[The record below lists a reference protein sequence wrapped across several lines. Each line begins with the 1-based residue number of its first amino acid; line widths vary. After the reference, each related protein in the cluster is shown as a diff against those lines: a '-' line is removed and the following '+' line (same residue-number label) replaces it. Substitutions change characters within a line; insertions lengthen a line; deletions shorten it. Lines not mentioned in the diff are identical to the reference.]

1 MKKALDVFLCL
12 FLSIIAIIG
21 STLIFDYSLVMR
33 ILLFVIILIISIIG
47 KREEKRTKWVSL
59 IFSILYSFIYVLGSN
74 IYDTGGINSLY
85 QNPLILLETVIAIT
99 GTSYLLYLI
108 NYYLFYLI
116 DKYKIKTRESKLLNK
131 SYIFLYIWLII
142 FLLWIPCFLSYYP
155 GIYSY
160 DITKQVNEVFNVS
173 YSKFHPP
180 IHTGIVALMFF
191 IAGKLHVQMISVY
204 GIIQMLLLSYA
215 VTKML
220 KFIYTKTRNKIYFI
234 IAFIFLV
241 INPVMP
247 IISLIPA
254 KDIYFTAFVLLLIPD
269 LYELIYNKNNFFNS
283 KFNIIKIIFF
293 SLMAML
299 FRNNASY
306 VFIIFYIV
314 LLILER
320 KDKRVILLS
329 IVPILLFFLVNNVL
343 YSNLKIRDGNS
354 REKLSLPIVQI
365 AYVVDK
371 HVDTMSDDEL
381 KWIDK
386 YIPVDKIESRFNP
399 RLADPVKSKFKTNNY
414 DNNPLDF
421 YKLYIALGS
430 KYFEYYISAFL
441 NLNIPYWYR
450 DASTI
455 DSYSQRG
462 YLETG
467 IYNNHNYFFE
477 RASKIPKLYEFYEG
491 FATYET
497 QSKYFI
503 LDRLYSLSLPIWL
516 LIFMMFVAILKKQ
529 YKNILIM
536 LPLVLLWLTYLLGP
550 VSNFRYIIPLYVMY
564 PTIMYFILRTKKDAT
579 S

>member
-1 MKKALDVFLCL
+1 MKKVLDVFLCL
-12 FLSIIAIIG
+12 FLSILAIMG
-21 STLIFDYSLVMR
+21 STLAFDYSLVMR

-47 KREEKRTKWVSL
+47 KRKEKRTKWVSL

-74 IYDTGGINSLY
+74 VYDTGGINSLY
-85 QNPLILLETVIAIT
+85 QNPLILLDTVIAIT

-191 IAGKLHVQMISVY
+191 IAGKLHIQMISVY

-220 KFIYTKTRNKIYFI
+220 KFIYTKMRNKIYFI
-234 IAFIFLV
+234 IAFVFLV

-247 IISLIPA
+247 TISLIPA

-283 KFNIIKIIFF
+283 KFNIIKLIFF

-343 YSNLKIRDGNS
+343 YSNLKIRDG
-354 REKLSLPIVQI
+354 
-365 AYVVDK
+365 
-371 HVDTMSDDEL
+371 
-381 KWIDK
+381 
-386 YIPVDKIESRFNP
+386 
-399 RLADPVKSKFKTNNY
+399 KTQFANRANRVCGR
-414 DNNPLDF
+414 
-421 YKLYIALGS
+421 KTC
-430 KYFEYYISAFL
+430 
-441 NLNIPYWYR
+441 R
-450 DASTI
+450 
-455 DSYSQRG
+455 
-462 YLETG
+462 
-467 IYNNHNYFFE
+467 HN
-477 RASKIPKLYEFYEG
+477 
-491 FATYET
+491 
-497 QSKYFI
+497 
-503 LDRLYSLSLPIWL
+503 
-516 LIFMMFVAILKKQ
+516 V
-529 YKNILIM
+529 
-536 LPLVLLWLTYLLGP
+536 
-550 VSNFRYIIPLYVMY
+550 
-564 PTIMYFILRTKKDAT
+564 
-579 S
+579 